1 MKETQN
7 KKKAEE
13 NTTETKNINFREEK
27 KKKPLIQLARGVV
40 FSPKTANTHNRCHL
54 CQENCSAR
62 TDPILLCGFETVL

>member
-27 KKKPLIQLARGVV
+27 KKPLIQLARGVM
-40 FSPKTANTHNRCHL
+40 FGPKTANTHNRCHL

-62 TDPILLCGFETVL
+62 TDSILLCGFETVL